1 MLLVYKSYQKFD
13 FGYDEIVAEYVG
25 RPDNIEIYNRNLE
38 LLSEYYGRA
47 EIMFENDR
55 GEVLSYFKR
64 KGKMNLLAD
73 QPDNVI
79 SKVIKDSTV
88 SRIKGCHMNERMKDA
103 GEKFILRWLWTERG
117 TNNEDHKV
125 YNMDLIPS
133 PGLIE
138 ELIGYFRGG
147 NFDRVMALMQVM
159 FMVEESYEEEVG
171 AKKRRNKAADY
182 LVSNISS
189 MFSRSRR

>member
-1 MLLVYKSYQKFD
+1 
-13 FGYDEIVAEYVG
+13 
-25 RPDNIEIYNRNLE
+25 
-38 LLSEYYGRA
+38 
-47 EIMFENDR
+47 
-55 GEVLSYFKR
+55 
-64 KGKMNLLAD
+64 
-73 QPDNVI
+73 
-79 SKVIKDSTV
+79 
-88 SRIKGCHMNERMKDA
+88 MKDA